1 MSTNHPKWA
10 QRFAASTAALLLT
23 SAAAAADHGSHCAAS
38 VAPTESASARVA
50 YAPPIATPSLLAI
63 ARRSAATL
71 SPEMTGLVDAV
82 GEETSVDGQTVI
94 ADPSLMADAGQLS
107 ANALY
112 QRVLKYQRG
121 PAAVD
126 PAPTL
131 AEWPNADAT
140 CLTGPDASA
149 G

>member
-1 MSTNHPKWA
+1 MT
-10 QRFAASTAALLLT
+10 ALLLT

-38 VAPTESASARVA
+38 VAPTESASAWIA
-50 YAPPIATPSLLAI
+50 SAPPIATPSLLAI

-71 SPEMTGLVDAV
+71 TPGTIDLVDAV
-82 GEETSVDGQTVI
+82 AAESS
-94 ADPSLMADAGQLS
+94 ADSQAPIRKPSPMADGGQLS

-112 QRVLKYQRG
+112 QRVLKYQWG
-121 PAAVD
+121 SAARD

-131 AEWPNADAT
+131 AQWPNADPN
-140 CLTGPDASA
+140 CLTGSDGSA